1 MGIELVKD
9 ANGNVKL
16 DEKGIP
22 VWITGDGKEIAY
34 DVDRL
39 VNDLSRVNNES
50 AGRRKEIDTLNEK
63 MKPYEGIDPEKAR
76 VALELTANLD
86 AGKLVEAGKVEE
98 LKASIGKSWEQK
110 VAELEKARVTTET
123 ELTKKL
129 SDKDIAI
136 RNLLVKG
143 AFQSSEFLREKTF
156 LPPDIAFDSLGKHF
170 EVIEENGELRVLAN
184 LNGQPI
190 FSSARPGNHASPE
203 EAIQV
208 LVEANPCKERI
219 LRTTSGGSGTTSS
232 VNLPKDRSTM
242 SSVELIESGL
252 KSGALKS

>member
-1 MGIELVKD
+1 MPLTLKKD
-9 ANGNVKL
+9 ENGVPAL

-39 VNDLSRVNNES
+39 VNDLSRVNSES
-50 AGRRKEIDTLNEK
+50 AGRRKEIDALSEK
-63 MKPYEGIDPEKAR
+63 MKIYEGLDPEKAR
-76 VALELTANLD
+76 SALELTANLD

-129 SDKDIAI
+129 SDKDTAI

-143 AFQSSEFLREKTF
+143 AFQSSEFLREKTV

-170 EVIEENGELRVLAN
+170 EVTEENGELSVTAS

-190 FSSARPGNHASPE
+190 FSSARPGNPASPE
-203 EAIQV
+203 EAIQA
-208 LVEANPCKERI
+208 LIEANPCKDRI
-219 LRTTSGGSGTTSS
+219 HCTCSVKRKHWRLQYGRELQGHFRTCSPS
-232 VNLPKDRSTM
+232 
-242 SSVELIESGL
+242 
-252 KSGALKS
+252 